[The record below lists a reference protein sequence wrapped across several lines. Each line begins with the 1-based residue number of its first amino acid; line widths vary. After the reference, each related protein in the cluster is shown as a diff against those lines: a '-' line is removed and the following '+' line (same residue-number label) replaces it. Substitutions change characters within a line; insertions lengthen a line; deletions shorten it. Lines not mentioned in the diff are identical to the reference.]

1 MLDTLWQAI
10 AGYIHDVF
18 ILQFNAWIALGF
30 VAQGMFFMRF
40 LVQWIASERAGRS
53 VVPHA
58 FWLFS
63 VGGGVLLLIYAIQ
76 RRDPVIISG
85 QALALIIY
93 SRNLHFIRRERSS
106 AASPAE

>member
-1 MLDTLWQAI
+1 MLDTLWQSI
-10 AGYIHDVF
+10 TGYIHDVF

-30 VAQGMFFMRF
+30 AAQAMFSMRF

-63 VGGGVLLLIYAIQ
+63 VGGGLMLLIYAIH

-106 AASPAE
+106 AATPAE

>member
-1 MLDTLWQAI
+1 MLDTI

-18 ILQFNAWIALGF
+18 ILQFDAWIALGF
-30 VAQGMFFMRF
+30 AAQGLFFMRF
-40 LVQWIASERAGRS
+40 MVQWVASERAGRS

-63 VGGGVLLLIYAIQ
+63 VGGGVLLLIYAIH
-76 RRDPVIISG
+76 RRDPVIIAG
-85 QALALIIY
+85 QALGLLIY

>member
-1 MLDTLWQAI
+1 MFDTLWQAL

-18 ILQFNAWIALGF
+18 ILQFDAWIALGF
-30 VAQGMFFMRF
+30 AAQGMFFMRF
-40 LVQWIASERAGRS
+40 MVQWIASERVGRS

-63 VGGGVLLLIYAIQ
+63 VGGGVLLLIYAIH

-85 QALALIIY
+85 QALGLLIY
-93 SRNLHFIRRERSS
+93 TRNLHFIRRERSS